1 MLGIGRGAA
10 VDDTVACLVRG
21 PASRYPRGFVLLFPA
36 WFLLLSLVVALVSLK
51 VSGGLPLWLGVS
63 EIGGLLV
70 AVCIAASVVLT
81 ARRMA
86 FWADRRGVLLGSRRQ
101 RRRPKFRQV
110 YLPWSDIAQVR
121 MVPRRYGVLVEL
133 LLSPAAPPVY
143 RPSLGSQASLLLGAL
158 VMPIGFG
165 RGRPALTTMPRL
177 RPPAYRVR
185 ICERADEVGE
195 AMRQVAPEHVPVRML
210 GSMSALRVSSPRPP
224 RLSRPPRSPRPPQA
238 PRPPRWL
245 GQYVPR
251 RLPAATRR
259 R

>member
-1 MLGIGRGAA
+1 

-21 PASRYPRGFVLLFPA
+21 PASRYPRGYVWLLPV
-36 WFLLLSLVVALVSLK
+36 WFLVLSGVVALVSFS
-51 VSGGLPLWLGVS
+51 VSGTLPLWLGVC

-70 AVCIAASVVLT
+70 AAFIALCVLLT
-81 ARRMA
+81 ATRMA
-86 FWADRRGVLLGSRRQ
+86 FWADHRGVLLGSRRE
-101 RRRPKFRQV
+101 RRRQKFRQV

-121 MVPRRYGVLVEL
+121 MVPRRYGVLVDL

-165 RGRPALTTMPRL
+165 RGRPALTMPRV

-185 ICERADEVGE
+185 VCERADQLHS
-195 AMRQVAPEHVPVRML
+195 ALQLVAPDNVPVRVL
-210 GSMSALRVSSPRPP
+210 ASMAALRLSTPRLPRPP
-224 RLSRPPRSPRPPQA
+224 RPPRPLRPPQA
-238 PRPPRWL
+238 PRAPRWL

-251 RLPAATRR
+251 RPPTASGRR
-259 R
+259 